1 MGKSAYIDRH
11 LELRRELS
19 DEGSLTSSFVIELT
33 TEFLSHM
40 LQSFYEF
47 LILGLERLQ
56 VSGEIPQSFF
66 LFRNTILL
74 TIGEL
79 VVLKN

>member
-1 MGKSAYIDRH
+1 MRKSAYIDRH
-11 LELRRELS
+11 LELSGGLS
-19 DEGSLTSSFVIELT
+19 DEDSLTSSFVIELT

-40 LQSFYEF
+40 LQSFYKF